1 MAKSLIGQDIR
12 DWSEPLKN
20 KKREKFCQEYVRL
33 EMVQKLPYEK
43 RKRMEAY
50 NVGFN
55 YHGNNAEFLSRKLMR
70 MDEIKLRIDY
80 LLNTGEDPFENKN
93 KWNENKSINFLL
105 EIASDEDLRAS
116 DRLSAIKMLNEI
128 KGIGEEEDKSDKLSE
143 FLKRVRGK

>member
-1 MAKSLIGQDIR
+1 
-12 DWSEPLKN
+12 
-20 KKREKFCQEYVRL
+20 
-33 EMVQKLPYEK
+33 
-43 RKRMEAY
+43 
-50 NVGFN
+50 
-55 YHGNNAEFLSRKLMR
+55 MR

-105 EIASDEDLRAS
+105 EIASDEDLRTS